1 MIEVITRSVLHNIDG
16 NRSIGRIRTAA
27 MGTPVN
33 LEEPK
38 LWFRMFENTN
48 QGFTDEV
55 DHVDGGGAVV
65 ASMPRSAPPG
75 SRRIP

>member
-1 MIEVITRSVLHNIDG
+1 MIEVITRSVLQDING
-16 NRSIGRIRTAA
+16 NRPIGWIRTAS

-55 DHVDGGGAVV
+55 DYVDGGGAVV
-65 ASMPRSAPPG
+65 AGMPRSARPG
-75 SRRIP
+75 SRRVP

>member
-1 MIEVITRSVLHNIDG
+1 MIDVITRSVLQDING
-16 NRSIGRIRTAA
+16 NRSIGRIRTAS

-55 DHVDGGGAVV
+55 DHVDVGGAVV
-65 ASMPRSAPPG
+65 AVMPGSARPG